1 MPSEKN
7 ISLIDTNVILRCL
20 LKDKEELYTKAEKV
34 FNEVMEGKAKVIIL
48 ESVVAELVY
57 VLQRLYKVSRKEVS
71 EVLRELIELRS
82 VKVHNKGKVLKALE
96 IFSTKNLDFVD
107 CLLCA
112 YGEENKLITFDKGLS
127 RCLSIL

>member
-1 MPSEKN
+1 MLSEKN
-7 ISLIDTNVILRCL
+7 ISLIDTNVILKYL
-20 LKDKEELYTKAEKV
+20 LKDNEELYTKAEKV